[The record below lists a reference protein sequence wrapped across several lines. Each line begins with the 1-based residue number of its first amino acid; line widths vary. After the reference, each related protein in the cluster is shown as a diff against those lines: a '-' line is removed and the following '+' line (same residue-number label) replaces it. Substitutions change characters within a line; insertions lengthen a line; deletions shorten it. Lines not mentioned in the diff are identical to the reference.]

1 MVALAFPSEMGLF
14 RRPVS
19 GVPIMGGSH
28 GILARSPLPVSLIHV
43 GETKSLARYRLDSQ
57 AICLP
62 PPRCAKTPDV
72 QHQQGIGMAF
82 AIVCTPVQRR
92 SPLLA
97 GNRPG
102 TGQPARIP

>member
-1 MVALAFPSEMGLF
+1 
-14 RRPVS
+14 
-19 GVPIMGGSH
+19 MGGSH
-28 GILARSPLPVSLIHV
+28 GILARSSLPVSLIHV
-43 GETKSLARYRLDSQ
+43 GETKSLARYRPDSQ

-62 PPRCAKTPDV
+62 PPRCAKTPDAPR
-72 QHQQGIGMAF
+72 QQGIGMAF
-82 AIVCTPVQRR
+82 AIVCTLVQRR